1 MSEIVISGYYGFG
14 NAGDE
19 AMLAA
24 MIEVLTELASDVK
37 ITVISGNPADTCKRH
52 GVEAVYRLN
61 YPEIIRVLSRSDL
74 LISGGGSLLQD
85 VTSERSLYYYLSIM
99 MLAKKLGT
107 PVMLYAQGI
116 GPVCGTLAR
125 NAMRYIGNMVDLIT
139 VRDEGS
145 LAELKRLKVVKPP
158 VYVTA
163 DPVLAMHQV
172 DKQIGRRILKNAGVE
187 GTAPLIGISVREW
200 KDWKHYKEV
209 LVEAADLLAE
219 EFGAKIVFLP
229 MQWPE
234 DCAVSKKMA
243 ARTKT
248 KAIVLTEE
256 YTTSELLSLV
266 GNFDMLIG
274 IRLHALIF
282 AAVMH
287 VPMVGI
293 SYDPKIDRFLESLG
307 ECHAG
312 NLRNLDVQSLTGK
325 VRQLWPAGKAAKQSK
340 IEQSTYLRD
349 KAFQNAEL
357 ALELISQRK
366 WGKANDEKNHM
377 A

>member
-24 MIEVLTELASDVK
+24 MIEVLTELASDIK
-37 ITVISGNPADTCKRH
+37 ITVISGNPVETRRRH
-52 GVEAVYRLN
+52 GVASVYRLN
-61 YPEIIRVLSRSDL
+61 YPEIIRVLSRSQL

-99 MLAKKLGT
+99 MLAKKMGT

-116 GPVCGTLAR
+116 GPVRGRLAR
-125 NAMRYIGNMVDLIT
+125 GIMRYIGNMVDLIT
-139 VRDEGS
+139 VRDTGS
-145 LAELKRLKVVKPP
+145 REELKRLQVTKPP
-158 VYVTA
+158 IYVTA

-172 DKQIGRRILKNAGVE
+172 DKQVGRTILRKAGVE
-187 GTAPLIGISVREW
+187 GIAPVIGISVREW
-200 KDWKHYKEV
+200 KDWGHYKQILANV
-209 LVEAADLLAE
+209 ADQLAVEY
-219 EFGAKIVFLP
+219 GARIVFLP

-234 DCAVSKKMA
+234 DVAVSRKIA
-243 ARTKT
+243 SRTKQGT
-248 KAIVLTEE
+248 IVLTEE

-266 GNFDMLIG
+266 GNLDMLIG

-293 SYDPKIDRFLESLG
+293 SYDPKIERFLETLG
-307 ECHAG
+307 EHHVG
-312 NLRNLDVQSLTGK
+312 TLQNISVDNLLTQ
-325 VRQLWPAGKAAKQSK
+325 VRQLWPSEVSLSNSKSKQNND
-340 IEQSTYLRD
+340 LRT
-349 KAFQNAEL
+349 KAFRNAEL
-357 ALELISQRK
+357 ALELISQSKCERNK
-366 WGKANDEKNHM
+366 
-377 A
+377 

>member
-24 MIEVLTELASDVK
+24 MVEVLTELAPDLK
-37 ITVISGNPADTCKRH
+37 ITVISGNPAETRQRH
-52 GVEAVYRLN
+52 GVASVYRLD
-61 YPEIIRVLSRSDL
+61 YPQITRALSKSQL

-116 GPVCGTLAR
+116 GPVRGRLAR
-125 NAMRYIGNMVDLIT
+125 GIMRYIGNMVDLIT
-139 VRDEGS
+139 VRDKGS
-145 LAELKRLKVVKPP
+145 QEELKRLQVTKPP
-158 VYVTA
+158 IYVTA

-172 DKQIGRRILKNAGVE
+172 DKQVGRMILRKAGVE
-187 GTAPLIGISVREW
+187 GNAPLIGISVREW
-200 KDWKHYKEV
+200 KDWAHYKQV
-209 LVEAADLLAE
+209 LAKVADQLAVEY
-219 EFGAKIVFLP
+219 GARIVFLP

-234 DCAVSKKMA
+234 DVAVSRKIA
-243 ARTKT
+243 NRTQQG
-248 KAIVLTEE
+248 AVVLTEE
-256 YTTSELLSLV
+256 YTSSELLSLV
-266 GNFDMLIG
+266 GNFDLLIG

-293 SYDPKIDRFLESLG
+293 SYDPKIERFLETLG
-307 ECHAG
+307 EHNVGTLQNISVDTLLAE
-312 NLRNLDVQSLTGK
+312 
-325 VRQLWPAGKAAKQSK
+325 VRQLWSAQVSSNRYKS
-340 IEQSTYLRD
+340 EQNNYLRE
-349 KAFQNAEL
+349 KAFHNAEL
-357 ALELISQRK
+357 ALELISQAKCRGNK
-366 WGKANDEKNHM
+366 
-377 A
+377 

>member
-24 MIEVLTELASDVK
+24 MVEVLTELASDVK
-37 ITVISGNPADTCKRH
+37 ITVISGNPEETRKRH
-52 GVEAVYRLN
+52 GVASVYRLN
-61 YPEIIRVLSRSDL
+61 YPEITRVISKSQL

-116 GPVCGTLAR
+116 GPVRGRLAR
-125 NAMRYIGNMVDLIT
+125 SIMRYIGNMVDLIT
-139 VRDEGS
+139 VRDTGS
-145 LAELKRLKVVKPP
+145 QAELKRLQVTKPP
-158 VYVTA
+158 IYVTA

-172 DKQIGRRILKNAGVE
+172 DKLMGRTILRKAGVE
-187 GTAPLIGISVREW
+187 GIAPLIGISVREW
-200 KDWKHYKEV
+200 KDWAHYKQV
-209 LVEAADLLAE
+209 LALVADQLAV
-219 EFGAKIVFLP
+219 EFGARIVFLP

-234 DCAVSKKMA
+234 DVAVSIKIA
-243 ARTKT
+243 NRTQHG
-248 KAIVLTEE
+248 AIVLSEE
-256 YTTSELLSLV
+256 YTTSELLSLM
-266 GNFDMLIG
+266 GNLDMLIG

-287 VPMVGI
+287 VPMIGI
-293 SYDPKIDRFLESLG
+293 SYDPKIERFLETLG
-307 ECHAG
+307 EHHVG
-312 NLRNLDVQSLTGK
+312 TLQNITVDNLLAE
-325 VRQLWPAGKAAKQSK
+325 VRQLWSSQVSSSRYKS
-340 IEQSTYLRD
+340 EQNNYLRQ

-357 ALELISQRK
+357 ALDLISKARC
-366 WGKANDEKNHM
+366 GKE
-377 A
+377 